1 MAGNKY
7 ANLIIIASVYW
18 ILSKCSV
25 HLICFL
31 NAVSVSH
38 CPILEWCVPHWFKKS
53 STHFFQL
60 RWCSSLSLLRL
71 PVWSFFTALLLGSP
85 FPHAVYFPFVLLP
98 EDPSADARLALF
110 WHCLLRVCSQCCQ
123 CGSRQLLTQ
132 SVSPLWA
139 RDCLLIRAKHSCL
152 CFSECSAVSL
162 PWYRV
167 VGAQLLAYPGTWRS
181 ALWSNYLIWGNY
193 L

>member
-25 HLICFL
+25 HSVCFL
-31 NAVSVSH
+31 NAVSVSR
-38 CPILEWCVPHWFKKS
+38 CPFLEWRVPHWMAKRAAPIS
-53 STHFFQL
+53 S
-60 RWCSSLSLLRL
+60 
-71 PVWSFFTALLLGSP
+71 SFSCLCPPLTCLIIFRCLLLGSP
-85 FPHAVYFPFVLLP
+85 FPHTVYFPFTLVP
-98 EDPSADARLALF
+98 EAPSADARLALF
-110 WHCLLRVCSQCCQ
+110 WHDLPGVCSQRCQ
-123 CGSRQLLTQ
+123 CSSWQLLTQ

-139 RDCLLIRAKHSCL
+139 HDCLLSEPRHSCL
-152 CFSECSAVSL
+152 CLSERSVSL
-162 PWYRV
+162 PSYRL
-167 VGAQLLAYPGTWRS
+167 VGAPLSAYPGTRWS